1 MPLTLYTTIVRQNTI
16 YRTKYRVSRFR
27 IVTDIVTALD
37 VEYYD
42 DSGKLVTKLTYPTR
56 IIRNIATV
64 LVGVE
69 ETETPPATIAR
80 QSTATSRSVGV
91 ATYVPLPQRTTA
103 PQRTEQMWW
112 KERKALVAV

>member
-1 MPLTLYTTIVRQNTI
+1 MPLTLYTTIVRYNTV

-27 IVTDIVTALD
+27 IVTDLVTALD

-42 DSGKLVTKLTYPTR
+42 DSGKLVTKITYPTR
-56 IIRNIATV
+56 IIKNITTV

-69 ETETPPATIAR
+69 ETETLTQVPATIAR
-80 QSTATSRSVGV
+80 QSTAVSRAVGV
-91 ATYVPLPQRTTA
+91 VATS

-112 KERKALVAV
+112 RERKALEVS